1 MWKSYKFLNWAQSHI
16 CEGLIASRK
25 VTIAS
30 PPKVSLCPFVIHS
43 VLHITNRQ
51 LLSVFCPVS
60 LAFSRIVVTRIWNKH
75 SPVSRLFST
84 EHYNSATPPLHVN
97 VCINISS
104 FHYPTIPFVWLGD
117 NLLITSTFD
126 GNMSSY
132 LPFYN

>member
-1 MWKSYKFLNWAQSHI
+1 MWKSYKFPNWVQSQI
-16 CEGLIASRK
+16 CEGLNASRK

-30 PPKVSLCPFVIHS
+30 PPKVSLCPLS
-43 VLHITNRQ
+43 SWLHITNRQ

-60 LAFSRIVVTRIWNKH
+60 FTFSRIVVTRIWNKH

-84 EHYNSATPPLHVN
+84 EHCNSATPPLHVN
-97 VCINISS
+97 ACINISS
-104 FHYPTIPFVWLGD
+104 FHYPTIPLVWLGD

-126 GNMSSY
+126 GNMSRY